1 MEQYTIDPHMVP
13 RWRLRNTQRRRSMP
27 HALAWTGADEQREQT
42 TTDPA
47 AFAAHPERFTW
58 FHDRIRGEV
67 FVRDTRSPAE
77 RYAMGEDPTK
87 TAPILPHRYMRH
99 VEPTQTKAG
108 LLGTFQAWR
117 AGHLQAKATAR
128 WQPKSKGLD

>member
-1 MEQYTIDPHMVP
+1 MEYTIDPHMVP
-13 RWRLRNTQRRRSMP
+13 RWRLRNTQRRLSMP
-27 HALAWTGADEQREQT
+27 HALAWTGTDEQREQT

-67 FVRDTRSPAE
+67 FVRDARSDLE
-77 RYAMGEDPTK
+77 RTLAGEDASRP
-87 TAPILPHRYMRH
+87 APILPHRYMRH
-99 VEPTQTKAG
+99 VEPTQAKAG

-117 AGHLQAKATAR
+117 AGRHQAKTTGR
-128 WQPKSKGLD
+128 WQPKRKGLD